1 MLSTIK
7 AIILGI
13 IQGLT
18 EFLPVSSSGHLVLFR
33 GLLDFQAG
41 LLTFEILLHLATALS
56 VIIVFWSDIKGLF
69 RFRDPV
75 QRRFLLLLTASVIPT
90 GIMGV
95 LFEDYVESLF
105 SSPFLVGLM
114 LLITGL
120 ILFLSARLYKGNKN
134 ITDISFLDAVL
145 IGIGQGIAIIPGISR
160 SGMTIV
166 TALARRMDREL
177 AAKYSFI
184 LSLPVILG
192 AGILRSKD
200 LIRMGN
206 GVNLAPMFIGALA
219 ALLVGYFAI
228 KFLTKQIAKGRL
240 HYFSYYCWSVG
251 LIVIFQH
258 LFSNN

>member
-7 AIILGI
+7 AIILGM

-33 GLLDFQAG
+33 GLLDFQEG

-56 VIIVFWSDIKGLF
+56 VIIVFWSDIKSLF
-69 RFRDPV
+69 KFREPS
-75 QRRFLLLLTASVIPT
+75 QRRFLLLLVASVVPT
-90 GIMGV
+90 AVMGI

-114 LLITGL
+114 LIVTGF
-120 ILFLSARLYKGNKN
+120 ILFSSSRFYKGNKD
-134 ITDISFLDAVL
+134 ITNISFFDAVL
-145 IGIGQGIAIIPGISR
+145 IGIGQGIAIIPGVSR

-166 TALARRMDREL
+166 TALSRRMDREL

-192 AGILRSKD
+192 AGVLRGRD

-206 GVNLAPMFIGALA
+206 SVNLAPMFTGALV
-219 ALLVGYFAI
+219 ALIVGYYAI
-228 KFLTKQIAKGRL
+228 KFLTKLIAKGRL
-240 HYFSYYCWSVG
+240 HYFSFYCWSIG
-251 LIVIFQH
+251 LIVILQH
-258 LFSNN
+258 LFTNN